1 MGPNGYRIGY
11 TEDGDEVEWI
21 PDDQYPGEEWPLIL
35 RRGDKAIS
43 DAYKE
48 FGDKVWYN
56 RHINYLHNISIG
68 KEKPSTVEI
77 MFEAEKAARH
87 IENKYGKENLQWDDF
102 EWGLLSGRYS
112 ALAWVLGSEWEESL
126 DT

>member
-1 MGPNGYRIGY
+1 M
-11 TEDGDEVEWI
+11 
-21 PDDQYPGEEWPLIL
+21 LL

-43 DAYKE
+43 DAYQE

-56 RHINYLHNISIG
+56 RHLKWLYNIAIG
-68 KEKPSTVEI
+68 EEILTDDQKPNMEQ
-77 MFEAEKAARH
+77 AKRAARR
-87 IENKYGKENLQWDDF
+87 IEEKYGKENLQWDDF

-112 ALAWVLGSEWEESL
+112 ALAWVSGSEREESL